1 MLDEFAREFGLGIPK
16 TSTPQFID
24 DWAFESNT
32 GVHIRLYFIF
42 ISQNIQAQASGP
54 SNKWNLGFG
63 HRVVQMTLLNRFWE
77 LWKYDETKTI
87 VNMVSL
93 SKYPG
98 LSGNDTGY
106 SAMKAALYH
115 QAFLLMFSD
124 KERKCRMIN
133 INPGYVRT
141 EMTAHVDQSVN
152 MLTPEECADV
162 IAYAVN
168 LPQHIEIGE
177 LSVWRPF

>member
-1 MLDEFAREFGLGIPK
+1 MKIAITGHTRGIGKALHDNFASNPDNEVQGFSKDNGFNIATDTDMIIRAVKKSDVFVNN
-16 TSTPQFID
+16 
-24 DWAFESNT
+24 AFH
-32 GVHIRLYFIF
+32 GM
-42 ISQNIQAQASGP
+42 AQMIIL
-54 SNKWNLGFG
+54 NKL
-63 HRVVQMTLLNRFWE
+63 WE

-93 SKYPG
+93 TKYPG